1 MYDRAREVE
10 EALAAG
16 RRALAALEEA
26 AKSLDSAKRWGV
38 WDILGGGLVSS
49 AVKHA
54 RLGDARESLVPARA
68 ELAAFSRELE
78 DVREVASLD
87 LGISDAAVVFDIA
100 FDNVIT
106 DLMVQSQIDKAADRV
121 DEAIRQVRDAIGRLE
136 ALR

>member
-54 RLGDARESLVPARA
+54 RLGDARESLASARA
-68 ELAAFSRELE
+68 ELAAFSHELE
-78 DVREVASLD
+78 DVREVANLD
-87 LGISDAAVVFDIA
+87 LGISDAAAVFDIA

-121 DEAIRQVRDAIGRLE
+121 DEAIRQVRDAVGRLE